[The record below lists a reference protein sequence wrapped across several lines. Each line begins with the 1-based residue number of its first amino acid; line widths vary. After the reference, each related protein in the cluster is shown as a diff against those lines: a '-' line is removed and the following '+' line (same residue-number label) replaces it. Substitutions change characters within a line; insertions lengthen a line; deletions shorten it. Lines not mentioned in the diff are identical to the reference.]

1 METDISKKLVG
12 TNPNT
17 GGLHKALLLIV
28 TLFYF
33 AATALIIRVWCE
45 QYKVVLSES
54 EEIRN
59 FLLGFILVY
68 SIISSLAYFV
78 SLISLGVSFFKT
90 AKGKL
95 TYKKYGIFLNVF
107 FAMQI
112 VSGIFLILNGA
123 KASAMLLQILTPV
136 LMIIAVSCVFISG
149 KIKNRIIIY
158 CMSAAY
164 IVVNL
169 IKIAQNIANKG
180 YSTNML
186 GMPEFIILFARVLL
200 AGLIVNQTISEY
212 QSLKSDMN

>member
-1 METDISKKLVG
+1 MYFLQCR
-12 TNPNT
+12 
-17 GGLHKALLLIV
+17 
-28 TLFYF
+28 LFP
-33 AATALIIRVWCE
+33 
-45 QYKVVLSES
+45 
-54 EEIRN
+54 
-59 FLLGFILVY
+59 
-68 SIISSLAYFV
+68 
-78 SLISLGVSFFKT
+78 
-90 AKGKL
+90 
-95 TYKKYGIFLNVF
+95 VF
-107 FAMQI
+107 F
-112 VSGIFLILNGA
+112 FILNGA

-212 QSLKSDMN
+212 QKFEKWYELKIWMDIWIENFILLDFFLRVFYNWFIRGHLKAVIRRLLNAETKTVGIAGKSKRARRGCKPGISSAVLNITSKQQSERDMISVFSRNWRISSVTGKVYKMYT

>member
-1 METDISKKLVG
+1 
-12 TNPNT
+12 
-17 GGLHKALLLIV
+17 
-28 TLFYF
+28 
-33 AATALIIRVWCE
+33 
-45 QYKVVLSES
+45 
-54 EEIRN
+54 
-59 FLLGFILVY
+59 
-68 SIISSLAYFV
+68 
-78 SLISLGVSFFKT
+78 
-90 AKGKL
+90 
-95 TYKKYGIFLNVF
+95 
-107 FAMQI
+107 MQI

-200 AGLIVNQTISEY
+200 AGLIANQTISEY